1 MNNNGT
7 GKDPHLNGG
16 ALRVPQALTL
26 GFDFYGDGNIG
37 DDLMI
42 AGFLRALEMLSADPL
57 PALSGFS
64 RGALES
70 QQRRFPQI
78 HWSSARGT
86 GRLNGAGPE
95 HVDCWAG
102 VGGTPLQI
110 TSGDW
115 FLRYLQ
121 QRKEEICSFRQRLLI
136 GIGAEQEIRPRAAE
150 FARLL
155 GSFDRIATRDHQS
168 AELVASLPGIG
179 AGRVYAGSDLAHV
192 ALLDLFP
199 QRKSAQRPFALGLM
213 VTGETLNG
221 ADVDELRAFLARRK
235 DRVALLANEIRTL
248 PHFELGIY
256 ARLGRFPWS
265 GARRRSVQLIPP
277 YRQGNLEQLVRPIAQ
292 CETVISSRYHGILT
306 AAWAGCRVAALGRS
320 SKIVALAD
328 ELGIPCRPFP
338 LRGEDL
344 TALEEEAVSI
354 PEARLLEMRERAV
367 KGVAYAFSGHSA

>member
-1 MNNNGT
+1 MNNGNGN
-7 GKDPHLNGG
+7 GAHPNGG
-16 ALRVPQALTL
+16 ALRVPHALTL

-42 AGFLRALEMLSADPL
+42 AGFLRALEIVSKDPL

-78 HWSSARGT
+78 HWSNARGA

-102 VGGTPLQI
+102 VGGTPLQL

-121 QRKEEICSFRQRLLI
+121 QRTDEITSFRQRLLI

-150 FARLL
+150 FAQLL
-155 GSFDRIATRDHQS
+155 ANFDRIATRDVQS
-168 AELVASLPGIG
+168 AELVSSLPGIG
-179 AGRVYAGSDLAHV
+179 ADRVYAGSDLAHV
-192 ALLDLFP
+192 ALSELFP
-199 QRKSAQRPFALGLM
+199 QRDTSPRPYALGLM

-221 ADVDELRAFLARRK
+221 ADVEELRVFLSRRK

-256 ARLGRFPWS
+256 SRLGHFPWS
-265 GARRRSVQLIPP
+265 GARRRSIQLIPP
-277 YRQGNLEQLVRPIAQ
+277 YRQGNLDELVRPIAQ

-338 LRGEDL
+338 LRKEDL
-344 TALEEEAVSI
+344 TALEQEAVAI
-354 PEARLLEMRERAV
+354 PEAQLFEMRERALQ
-367 KGVAYAFSGHSA
+367 GVAYVFSDHSA